1 MSSLQPRNSY
11 GRPVRPVTEMAAYRV
26 ACARVWCVDILP
38 VLLKYKALQ
47 LGRDVR
53 AEWRS
58 LVADTEERVDAWLDR
73 HGF

>member
-1 MSSLQPRNSY
+1 
-11 GRPVRPVTEMAAYRV
+11 MAAYRV